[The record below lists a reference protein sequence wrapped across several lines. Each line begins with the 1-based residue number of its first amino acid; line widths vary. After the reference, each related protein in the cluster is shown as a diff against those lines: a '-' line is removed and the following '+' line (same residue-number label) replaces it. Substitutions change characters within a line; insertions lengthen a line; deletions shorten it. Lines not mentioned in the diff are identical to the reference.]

1 MPDYNLA
8 DKVVLVTG
16 ASSGIGRGCALAFAA
31 EGALLALSGRNEGAL
46 AAVQGQCGGE
56 GRAIVLPGD
65 LSVEQDARRVL
76 AGAVAKW
83 GRLDV
88 LVNSAGI
95 LVSGGIESTGLDQW
109 DLQMNI
115 NVRSVYH
122 LCQLALPHLL
132 ETKGNIVNVSS
143 VTGLRAFPNVVAYN
157 TSKAALDHLSRCVAL
172 EVANRGVRVN
182 TVNPGVIVTEC
193 HKRSGMTEEQY
204 QKFLE
209 HGQST
214 HAMGRVGEV
223 KEVADAVLWLSSSSA
238 SFVTGAS
245 IPVDGGRHA
254 MCPR

>member
-1 MPDYNLA
+1 LKN
-8 DKVVLVTG
+8 KVVLVTG

-31 EGALLALSGRNEGAL
+31 EGARLVVTGRDGAALDAVVKECGAEGQVLA
-46 AAVQGQCGGE
+46 
-56 GRAIVLPGD
+56 ITGD
-65 LSVEQDARRVL
+65 LSIEADARRVVEE
-76 AGAVAKW
+76 AVAKY
-83 GRLDV
+83 GALDV

-95 LVSGGIESTGLDQW
+95 LVSGGIESTSLEKW

-132 ETKGNIVNVSS
+132 QSKGNIVNVSS
-143 VTGLRAFPNVVAYN
+143 VTGLRAFPNVVSYN
-157 TSKAALDHLSRCVAL
+157 TSKAAVDHMSRCVAL
-172 EVANRGVRVN
+172 EVAERGVRVN

-193 HKRSGMTEEQY
+193 HRRSGMTEDQY

-209 HGQST
+209 HGRST

-223 KEVADAVLWLSSSSA
+223 KEVADAVLWLASDRA